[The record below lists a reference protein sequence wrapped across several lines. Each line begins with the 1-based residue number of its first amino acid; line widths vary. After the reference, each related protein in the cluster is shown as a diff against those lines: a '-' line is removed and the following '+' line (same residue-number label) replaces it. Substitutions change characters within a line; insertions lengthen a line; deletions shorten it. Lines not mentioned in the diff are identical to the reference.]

1 MPPTSRCGG
10 TANRIFCEKRGYDG
24 LVVKAASVGAV
35 SALQE
40 QVRAMGFEAT
50 SLGNFLDLANRVF
63 AMLNAMLGSV
73 GALALLVAAL
83 GVTNT
88 MIMAVYER
96 TREIGMMK
104 ATGASRGD
112 ILRLFVAEASLIGFL
127 GGLLGLVLGTLLGRG
142 VDWAA
147 HWYLRS
153 QGVQGIGSLS
163 VVPLWLAVGVI
174 AFGTLIGLAAGIYPA
189 WRASRLDPV
198 AALRY
203 E

>member
-1 MPPTSRCGG
+1 
-10 TANRIFCEKRGYDG
+10 
-24 LVVKAASVGAV
+24 
-35 SALQE
+35 
-40 QVRAMGFEAT
+40 
-50 SLGNFLDLANRVF
+50 
-63 AMLNAMLGSV
+63 
-73 GALALLVAAL
+73 
-83 GVTNT
+83 
-88 MIMAVYER
+88 
-96 TREIGMMK
+96 MMK

-142 VDWAA
+142 VDWVA